1 MTLHVQFE
9 IDDINTENSL
19 LTDAGML
26 SKSETRNSETRISSE
41 NGDANV
47 LKSPLTH
54 PLTKDNTQFCTVDVG
69 FVGNVAKTSA
79 VKFVFMHWLM
89 FVMPSP

>member
-9 IDDINTENSL
+9 MEDINAENLL
-19 LTDAGML
+19 LTDAGIL
-26 SKSETRNSETRISSE
+26 SKLEKPNSEMRISSE
-41 NGDANV
+41 KGDANV
-47 LKSPLTH
+47 LRSPFTPPLTNA
-54 PLTKDNTQFCTVDVG
+54 NTQFCTDNVE
-69 FVGNVAKTSA
+69 FVGNVAKASD